1 MGRLASN
8 CPESRRKRA
17 PGAPLEL
24 SPRIRCM
31 HRKMPPPDAR
41 GTQHQR
47 VPSTGEIT
55 QEQTSPM
62 AICAQWERWNSHLS
76 VTHKER
82 LNVLML
88 SVVTA
93 GHKHMTV
100 KSLSCLARERLQ
112 ERTTQRVGRGGKS
125 RIKGPQNEVIRHA
138 FFEEHGI
145 IENFCRA
152 GKIPMTAS
160 HLRSN

>member
-1 MGRLASN
+1 M
-8 CPESRRKRA
+8 
-17 PGAPLEL
+17 
-24 SPRIRCM
+24 
-31 HRKMPPPDAR
+31 
-41 GTQHQR
+41 
-47 VPSTGEIT
+47 
-55 QEQTSPM
+55 
-62 AICAQWERWNSHLS
+62 
-76 VTHKER
+76 
-82 LNVLML
+82 LML